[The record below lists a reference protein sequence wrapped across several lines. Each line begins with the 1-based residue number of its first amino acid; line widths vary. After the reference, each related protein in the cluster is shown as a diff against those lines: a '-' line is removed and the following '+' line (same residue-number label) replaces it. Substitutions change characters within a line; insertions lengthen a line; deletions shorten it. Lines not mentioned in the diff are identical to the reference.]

1 MADHGESLTKQQ
13 IEVRIVESAKSV
25 KEMLHV
31 HDWERAV
38 TTVEYCEKLKPND
51 PRVQSMRRQV
61 ERERES
67 HKEYLR
73 KHFQAAA
80 RQKDYDR
87 AMELLKEM
95 DRLMTRDEAAPM
107 LETAR
112 KVIEQAKESLGKRF
126 RAAVSKHNW
135 VEAAHV
141 AEIIISEFRNT
152 RMAEEVAEKLTLLR
166 ERSRKQRASAGK
178 RG

>member
-1 MADHGESLTKQQ
+1 MADNGEPLTKQQ

-25 KEMLHV
+25 KEMLHL
-31 HDWERAV
+31 HDWERAHA
-38 TTVEYCEKLKPND
+38 TLEYVEKLKPTD
-51 PRVQSMRRQV
+51 PRVIAMRRHV
-61 ERERES
+61 ERDREP

-73 KHFQAAA
+73 KHFQACV

-87 AMELLKEM
+87 SLELLKEM
-95 DRLMTRDEAAPM
+95 DRLMTREEAAPM
-107 LETAR
+107 LEAAR
-112 KVIEQAKESLGKRF
+112 VVIEKAKESLGHRF

-135 VEAAHV
+135 VEATHV

-152 RMAEEVAEKLTLLR
+152 RMADEVAEKLTLLR
-166 ERSRKQRASAGK
+166 ERSRKQRSSAGK